1 MTTDPNLTSL
11 TKVRFADPRTII
23 ANAIKAFLP
32 PEQIDVAAY
41 AAEHR
46 YLDNRGGGY
55 VGRWNHDEAP
65 YLVAPME
72 SLTSRKHLTTAVVGP
87 GRSGKTAI
95 GQNWMLQSVEVDP
108 ADMLVYGATDA
119 MIEEYVKAEID
130 PMIDSHKEIRK
141 RLGKRPR
148 DNSMHFKKFSAMWVQ
163 FLGATYSNLINK
175 SAPRVVITELDA
187 CDTTKG
193 NPYKLASIRRQTFG
207 YESMVLAE
215 SHPDLAAGSDPAKWT
230 AGVMSLYRDS
240 DRHIWYWPCPN
251 CNAFSSPNPM
261 GQRVMTL
268 DWPADAPLDEVRD
281 AARLACPCCGALIE
295 DRWRRTMNRD
305 GVWVGM
311 GQTISEDGDVTGELV
326 PKDIA
331 GFWIT
336 GAMSPFVI
344 GGIGSLAFEME
355 QARRAVENGEEKAI
369 QNLKDVTVKRWG
381 LPFDPPKS
389 LGSMDATVIADR
401 AEPDLTLGTVPS
413 GARFLTA
420 AVDIQ
425 ARHFEAFVRGWGVG
439 GESWVIDHFKLPAD
453 PATSPDDW
461 DRLLIR
467 LRSHAYPL
475 ADSPKRG
482 MKVLAIG
489 YDSGGQDGVTLQAYE
504 AWRRARKRGDVRY
517 LGKKDGRD
525 AWTILPLKGASGINA
540 ASLLVAYPE
549 TQRKDRFAA
558 NRGDVPLGI
567 FNPNT
572 AKDVVALQLQQA
584 EAGPLYVHFPT
595 ALRAE
600 APPHPFFDQ
609 LVAEQRRANGRWE
622 KVTSGARNE
631 ALDLMVMTNVMAN
644 LHGLRRIDWSAPP
657 SWAMPHDS
665 NVLVMDLPAPVQK
678 LAEGLQ
684 AVTQAMQPD
693 PTPPAKPA
701 ETIAERMKRLAQ
713 QFGSGS
719 F

>member
-425 ARHFEAFVRGWGVG
+425 ARHFEAFVRGWALAAKAGSSIISSCQPIRPPVRMIG
-439 GESWVIDHFKLPAD
+439 TACSFACA
-453 PATSPDDW
+453 ATP
-461 DRLLIR
+461 IR
-467 LRSHAYPL
+467 WL
-475 ADSPKRG
+475 
-482 MKVLAIG
+482 
-489 YDSGGQDGVTLQAYE
+489 T
-504 AWRRARKRGDVRY
+504 AR
-517 LGKKDGRD
+517 
-525 AWTILPLKGASGINA
+525 
-540 ASLLVAYPE
+540 
-549 TQRKDRFAA
+549 
-558 NRGDVPLGI
+558 
-567 FNPNT
+567 
-572 AKDVVALQLQQA
+572 
-584 EAGPLYVHFPT
+584 
-595 ALRAE
+595 
-600 APPHPFFDQ
+600 
-609 LVAEQRRANGRWE
+609 
-622 KVTSGARNE
+622 SGA
-631 ALDLMVMTNVMAN
+631 
-644 LHGLRRIDWSAPP
+644 
-657 SWAMPHDS
+657 
-665 NVLVMDLPAPVQK
+665 
-678 LAEGLQ
+678 
-684 AVTQAMQPD
+684 
-693 PTPPAKPA
+693 
-701 ETIAERMKRLAQ
+701 
-713 QFGSGS
+713 
-719 F
+719 

>member
-1 MTTDPNLTSL
+1 MTTDPSPTSL
-11 TKVRFADPRTII
+11 AKVRFVSPHDII
-23 ANAIKAFLP
+23 AKALQAFLP

-41 AAEHR
+41 AAENR

-72 SLTSRKHLTTAVVGP
+72 ALTSREHLTTAVVGP

-163 FLGATYSNLINK
+163 FLAATYSNLINK
-175 SAPRVVITELDA
+175 SAPRVIITELDA
-187 CDTTKG
+187 CDTSKG
-193 NPYKLASIRRQTFG
+193 DTYELASIRRQTFG

-240 DRHIWYWPCPN
+240 DRHVWYWPCPN
-251 CNAFSSPNPM
+251 CNAYSSPNPT

-281 AARLACPCCGALIE
+281 AARLACPCCGTLIE
-295 DRWRRTMNRD
+295 DGWRRTMNRD
-305 GVWVGM
+305 GLWVGM
-311 GQTISEDGDVTGELV
+311 GQTISEDGDITGELV
-326 PKDIA
+326 AKDIA

-344 GGIGSLAFEME
+344 GGIGSLAYEME
-355 QARRAVENGEEKAI
+355 KARRAVENGEERAVQK
-369 QNLKDVTVKRWG
+369 LKDVTVKRWG
-381 LPFDPPKS
+381 LPFEPPKS
-389 LGSMDATVIADR
+389 VGSIDAAVIADR
-401 AEPDLTLGTVPS
+401 AEPGLMLGTVPS
-413 GARFLTA
+413 GVRFLTGS
-420 AVDIQ
+420 VDVQ
-425 ARHFEAFVRGWGVG
+425 ARHFEGFVRGWGAD
-439 GESWVIDHFKLPAD
+439 GESWIIDYFKMPAD

-461 DRLLIR
+461 DTLLIR
-467 LRSHAYPL
+467 LYSHVYPL
-475 ADSPKRG
+475 VENPRRG
-482 MKVLAIG
+482 MKILATG
-489 YDSGGQDGVTLQAYE
+489 YDSGGQDGVTLQAYD
-504 AWRRARKRGDVRY
+504 AWRRARKRGHVRF
-517 LGKKDGRD
+517 LGKVDGRD
-525 AWTILPLKGASGINA
+525 AWTLMPLKGASGINA
-540 ASLLVAYPE
+540 PSLLVTYPE

-558 NRGDVPLGI
+558 ARGDVPLGI

-572 AKDVVALQLQQA
+572 AKDVVALQLQKA
-584 EAGPLYVHFPT
+584 EVGPLYVHFPA
-595 ALRAE
+595 ALRAQE
-600 APPHPFFDQ
+600 PPHPFFDQ
-609 LVAEQRRANGRWE
+609 LVAENRLANGRWE
-622 KVTSGARNE
+622 KPTSSTRNE
-631 ALDLMVMTNVMAN
+631 ALDLMVMTNTMAN
-644 LHGLRRIDWSAPP
+644 LHGLRRIDWTAPP
-657 SWAMPHDS
+657 SWAAPHGS
-665 NVLVMDLPAPVQK
+665 NVLVVDVPGPVQQ
-678 LAEGLQ
+678 LAESLKT
-684 AVTQAMQPD
+684 VTQAIA
-693 PTPPAKPA
+693 PAAAPSPQPA
-701 ETIAERMKRLAQ
+701 ETMAERMQRLAR
-713 QFGSGS
+713 QFGSGT

>member
-1 MTTDPNLTSL
+1 
-11 TKVRFADPRTII
+11 
-23 ANAIKAFLP
+23 
-32 PEQIDVAAY
+32 
-41 AAEHR
+41 
-46 YLDNRGGGY
+46 
-55 VGRWNHDEAP
+55 
-65 YLVAPME
+65 
-72 SLTSRKHLTTAVVGP
+72 
-87 GRSGKTAI
+87 
-95 GQNWMLQSVEVDP
+95 
-108 ADMLVYGATDA
+108 
-119 MIEEYVKAEID
+119 
-130 PMIDSHKEIRK
+130 
-141 RLGKRPR
+141 
-148 DNSMHFKKFSAMWVQ
+148 
-163 FLGATYSNLINK
+163 
-175 SAPRVVITELDA
+175 
-187 CDTTKG
+187 
-193 NPYKLASIRRQTFG
+193 
-207 YESMVLAE
+207 
-215 SHPDLAAGSDPAKWT
+215 
-230 AGVMSLYRDS
+230 
-240 DRHIWYWPCPN
+240 
-251 CNAFSSPNPM
+251 
-261 GQRVMTL
+261 
-268 DWPADAPLDEVRD
+268 
-281 AARLACPCCGALIE
+281 
-295 DRWRRTMNRD
+295 
-305 GVWVGM
+305 
-311 GQTISEDGDVTGELV
+311 
-326 PKDIA
+326 
-331 GFWIT
+331 
-336 GAMSPFVI
+336 
-344 GGIGSLAFEME
+344 
-355 QARRAVENGEEKAI
+355 
-369 QNLKDVTVKRWG
+369 
-381 LPFDPPKS
+381 
-389 LGSMDATVIADR
+389 
-401 AEPDLTLGTVPS
+401 
-413 GARFLTA
+413 
-420 AVDIQ
+420 
-425 ARHFEAFVRGWGVG
+425 
-439 GESWVIDHFKLPAD
+439 
-453 PATSPDDW
+453 
-461 DRLLIR
+461 
-467 LRSHAYPL
+467 
-475 ADSPKRG
+475 